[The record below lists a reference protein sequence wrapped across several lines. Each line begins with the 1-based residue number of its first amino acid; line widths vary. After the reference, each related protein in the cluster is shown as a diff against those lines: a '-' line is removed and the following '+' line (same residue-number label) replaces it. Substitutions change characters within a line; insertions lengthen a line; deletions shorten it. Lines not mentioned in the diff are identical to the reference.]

1 MQYAIEWD
9 VVSILVFVCVLLI
22 DFERVPERVR
32 PFVGFTSYMMYVL
45 LSCVLLFWSTRPSS
59 ESQSQGDSL
68 ECSILYRFPLRERGR
83 VAESPSVVLGC
94 SRRDSRVVEDLA
106 RWCERVTPAWPVG
119 SVAWRVLGMLSY
131 LAFSL
136 TTRDKLVFSPR
147 AWYLAVRV
155 AMPRMRRT
163 KVTVRSEGSCLGS

>member
-1 MQYAIEWD
+1 M
-9 VVSILVFVCVLLI
+9 LL
-22 DFERVPERVR
+22 
-32 PFVGFTSYMMYVL
+32 L
-45 LSCVLLFWSTRPSS
+45 WSTRPSS

-68 ECSILYRFPLRERGR
+68 ECSVLYRFPVRERGR
-83 VAESPSVVLGC
+83 VAESPSVVLGS

-131 LAFSL
+131 LAFSR
-136 TTRDKLVFSPR
+136 TARDELVFSPR

-163 KVTVRSEGSCLGS
+163 KVAVRSEGSCLGS